1 MNFKEVREHQEHEE
15 PEHIAEDLTVF
26 QSVLKDD
33 KLLSKSSIQLPD
45 VAYIKHIDGICPQTV
60 IKDHW
65 MEGTNNEP
73 MLCKEHKCTELFI
86 DPVELI
92 NHIQE
97 SHTDIQI

>member
-45 VAYIKHIDGICPQTV
+45 VAYIKHIDGNCP
-60 IKDHW
+60 
-65 MEGTNNEP
+65 
-73 MLCKEHKCTELFI
+73 
-86 DPVELI
+86 
-92 NHIQE
+92 
-97 SHTDIQI
+97 